1 MTVETKERVFTA
13 SLDAA
18 GHIRSAD
25 EPILRLQHTA
35 GGRTDGPLAIP
46 PIASVARLA
55 RRLGI
60 LIARPLLIG
69 GTDRDVR
76 AWIRASPTGDGVDLQ
91 ISEWLETP
99 RSDRGGHAALR
110 AAEISLA
117 DEGTEWR
124 TDAQMCFVGSGVDT
138 DFAPTGSAFLDAFAD
153 DTPGPTL
160 LREAVMERRPF
171 FSLRARSEPPGQR
184 WLLSG
189 HPLFEADGAFRG
201 YRGKALPIP
210 EAEGDAADASSAPA
224 VPGVVLPDFGKRI
237 DVALRQPLGRI
248 VANAETISGQI
259 EGPLRADYAGYA
271 ADIANAGRHLMELV
285 DDLAD
290 LQAIDRADFKVA
302 SEEVDLAD
310 LARRAAGLL
319 SMRAADR
326 HMRVDAP
333 SADECLP
340 AVGEFR
346 RVLQIIVNL
355 LSNAIR
361 YSPEHSTVWV
371 RVDAEEDR
379 AVLVVADQGHGIAPE
394 NQERIFDKFER
405 LGRDDVS
412 GSGLGLYISRRLARA
427 MKGDLRVESAPGQG
441 ARFILTLPLRA
452 DR

>member
-1 MTVETKERVFTA
+1 MTVETKERVFAA
-13 SLDAA
+13 SIDAA

-25 EPILRLQHTA
+25 EPILRLQHAA
-35 GGRTDGPLAIP
+35 GGDPHGPLAVP

-55 RRLGI
+55 RRLGV

-69 GTDRDVR
+69 GTDHDVR
-76 AWIRASPTGDGVDLQ
+76 IWLRAAPTADGVDLQ

-99 RSDRGGHAALR
+99 HSDRGHDALR
-110 AAEISLA
+110 AAEIALA
-117 DEGTEWR
+117 DAGTEWR
-124 TDAQMCFVGSGVDT
+124 TDAQMCFVGAGPDA
-138 DFAPTGSAFLDAFAD
+138 DFAPAGSAFFDAFAGD
-153 DTPGPTL
+153 APGRSQL
-160 LREAVMERRPF
+160 CEAVTAHRPF
-171 FSLRARSEPPGQR
+171 FSLCARGGTHGQH

-189 HPLFEADGAFRG
+189 HPLFDADGAFLG
-201 YRGKALPIP
+201 YHGKALPTGEDDNGAA
-210 EAEGDAADASSAPA
+210 EAPSAPA
-224 VPGVVLPDFGKRI
+224 VQGVVLPDFGKRI

-290 LQAIDRADFKVA
+290 LQAIDRPDFKVA
-302 SEEVDLAD
+302 SEDVDLAD

-326 HMRVDAP
+326 HIRVDAP
-333 SADECLP
+333 SADESLP

-346 RVLQIIVNL
+346 RILQIIVNL

-371 RVDAEEDR
+371 RVDVEGGR

-441 ARFILTLPLRA
+441 ARFILTLPLRTA
-452 DR
+452 G

>member
-1 MTVETKERVFTA
+1 MTVETKERVFAA

-35 GGRTDGPLAIP
+35 GGKPDGPLAVP

-55 RRLGI
+55 RRLGV

-69 GTDRDVR
+69 GADRDVR
-76 AWIRASPTGDGVDLQ
+76 VWLRAAPTADGVDLQ
-91 ISEWLETP
+91 ISEWLETTHAD
-99 RSDRGGHAALR
+99 RSGHDALR
-110 AAEISLA
+110 AAEIALA
-117 DEGTEWR
+117 DAGTEWR
-124 TDAQMCFVGSGVDT
+124 TDAQMRFVGAGPDA
-138 DFAPTGSAFLDAFAD
+138 DCAPAGSAFFDAFAD
-153 DTPGPTL
+153 DAPGQTL
-160 LREAVMERRPF
+160 LRDAVTERRPF
-171 FSLRARSEPPGQR
+171 FSLRARGGTHGQR

-189 HPLFEADGAFRG
+189 HPLFDADGAFLG
-201 YRGKALPIP
+201 YHGKASSVP
-210 EAEGDAADASSAPA
+210 EAEGDATEVPSAPA
-224 VPGVVLPDFGKRI
+224 VPSVVLPDFGKRI

-290 LQAIDRADFKVA
+290 LQAIDRIDFKVA
-302 SEEVDLAD
+302 SEDVDLAD

-319 SMRAADR
+319 SMRATDR

-333 SADECLP
+333 SADESLP

-441 ARFILTLPLRA
+441 ARFILTLPLRTA
-452 DR
+452 G